1 MAVILIA
8 DDDTLIRT
16 MMQKLLTRAGHTIF
30 EAANGIEAEAV
41 AAEHAIDLLI
51 TDIVMPDKEGLMLV
65 RDLKERQPQLKIIA
79 MSGGGR
85 SGAFT
90 VLDAATQFGA
100 DAVLRKPFRGR
111 ELIETVIAVI
121 GGSRD
126 ILPPAPLF

>member
-1 MAVILIA
+1 LAVILIA